1 MLFFPP
7 SAHEGM
13 DGQADLLG
21 TSPRTAMTAA
31 SCPHL
36 VRAPMLFFPPSAHE
50 GMDGRAD
57 LLGTSPRT
65 AMTDKHFRFV
75 MRALGARI
83 HAFLPSST
91 DKG

>member
-1 MLFFPP
+1 
-7 SAHEGM
+7 
-13 DGQADLLG
+13 
-21 TSPRTAMTAA
+21 MTAA

-91 DKG
+91 DSKG

>member
-1 MLFFPP
+1 
-7 SAHEGM
+7 
-13 DGQADLLG
+13 
-21 TSPRTAMTAA
+21 
-31 SCPHL
+31 
-36 VRAPMLFFPPSAHE
+36 MLFFPPSAHE

-91 DKG
+91 DSKG